1 MEDKENK
8 DLIPLNDNIDLVAQ
22 TKEQDNKLIDEILQ
36 ESDVDKLKD
45 LTHLFNAFQ
54 TKRQILRVNTLND
67 VQDALVSQMMERLT
81 KTPNNFNNQDLANWM
96 KTVQQALDSTKHNI
110 DSIDSL
116 PTIVQQNNTQVN
128 INVEDT
134 LSRESREKILDAVK
148 ALLQSSEDIDET
160 DVYNDENTESE
171 IIDIDDETID
181 PENK

>member
-1 MEDKENK
+1 MEEKENK
-8 DLIPLNDNIDLVAQ
+8 DLIPSNDSVDLVAQ

-54 TKRQILRVNTLND
+54 TKRQILRINTLND
-67 VQDALVSQMMERLT
+67 VQDALVNQMMERLI

-116 PTIVQQNNTQVN
+116 PTIVHQNNTQVN

-134 LSRESREKILDAVK
+134 LSRESREKILDVVK
-148 ALLQSSEDIDET
+148 SLLQNSEDIAET
-160 DVYNDENTESE
+160 GVYNDGNTESN
-171 IIDIDDETID
+171 IIDIDDKVVD
-181 PENK
+181 LENE

>member
-160 DVYNDENTESE
+160 DVYNDENTESS
-171 IIDIDDETID
+171 IIDIDDEITD
-181 PENK
+181 LENK